1 MRLSSKV
8 ADVEECTQHGG
19 DGERPKRQRV
29 GPDRGNFDSGDFSD
43 QELDIGRRINIA
55 EPCPHPPMP
64 VGTWGSIPSR
74 TGCPDRTTTVL

>member
-64 VGTWGSIPSR
+64 VGTGQYPQPYR
-74 TGCPDRTTTVL
+74 MPRPTTTVL